1 MYSKKI
7 LKTLVLTSFVFGGF
21 VSAPNFLQTH
31 NFFPVLSVAHA
42 EIKTYTGIG
51 EYVMSD
57 FETPDIAKQRAKQY
71 AERNAQEQ
79 AGVYVNSYTK
89 VENFKVTE
97 DEIITMTNGIL
108 SVNDVKYEVV
118 PLVEYGGIVYRATI
132 QASID
137 TSKVDEWISK
147 GANERSELV
156 EKNRELQKAI
166 DEQDKQIAELKKQ
179 IENIKTDKE
188 EENLKAQFEEA
199 DKVFLSNEKVKEG
212 NEQFIWDND
221 RALSLYNE
229 AIELNPQNGVAYFNR
244 GLVYIE
250 FQDYSAAAE
259 DFDKAVS
266 LNINSAILYN
276 NFGYALTELG
286 KYNRA
291 ETCLKK
297 SVEMDP
303 NYSYSYNNLGYLYI
317 KLKKFNI
324 ALDYLKK
331 AESMN
336 TASDKIYAN
345 LGKAYFGLQDYE
357 NALYNLDNSIELN
370 ANIPETLRLR
380 AKCYRIL
387 GSYNLAEVDEE
398 RATALE
404 NGTAEILAVG

>member
-1 MYSKKI
+1 MHLKKM
-7 LKTLVLTSFVFGGF
+7 LAVSVVLGSFAF
-21 VSAPNFLQTH
+21 APNLLQIN
-31 NFFPVLSVAHA
+31 NFFPVVSIAHA

-89 VENFKVTE
+89 VENLQITE

-108 SVNDVKYEVV
+108 SVTDVKYDIV
-118 PLVEYGGIVYRATI
+118 PLVDYGGIVYRATI
-132 QASID
+132 QANID
-137 TSKVDEWISK
+137 TSKVDEWIAK

-166 DEQDKQIAELKKQ
+166 DEQEKQIAALKKQ
-179 IENIKTDKE
+179 IESIKTATE
-188 EENLKAQFEEA
+188 EENLKAQFEKA

-229 AIELNPQNGVAYFNR
+229 ALELNPQNGVAYFNR
-244 GLVYIE
+244 GLVYME
-250 FQDYSAAAE
+250 FHEYSSAAE
-259 DFDKAVS
+259 DFAKAIS
-266 LNINSAILYN
+266 LNVDSAILYN

-286 KYNRA
+286 EYNRA
-291 ETCLKK
+291 EIYLKK
-297 SVEMDP
+297 AVALDP
-303 NYSYSYNNLGYLYI
+303 NYSYAYNNLGYLYI
-317 KLKKFNI
+317 KLKKFNA

-336 TASDKIYAN
+336 TASDDIYAN
-345 LGKAYFGLQDYE
+345 LGLAYFELKDYE

-387 GSYNLAEVDEE
+387 GNYNLAEIDEE

>member
-1 MYSKKI
+1 MHLKKM
-7 LKTLVLTSFVFGGF
+7 LAVSVVLGSFAF
-21 VSAPNFLQTH
+21 APNLLQIN
-31 NFFPVLSVAHA
+31 NFFPVVSIAHA

-89 VENFKVTE
+89 VENLQITE

-108 SVNDVKYEVV
+108 SVTDVKYDIV
-118 PLVEYGGIVYRATI
+118 PLVDYGGIVYRATI
-132 QASID
+132 QANID
-137 TSKVDEWISK
+137 TSKVDEWIAK

-156 EKNRELQKAI
+156 EKNRELQTAI
-166 DEQDKQIAELKKQ
+166 DEQEKQIAALKKQ
-179 IENIKTDKE
+179 IESIKTATE

-229 AIELNPQNGVAYFNR
+229 ALELNPQNGVAYFNR
-244 GLVYIE
+244 GLVYME
-250 FQDYSAAAE
+250 FHEYSSAAE
-259 DFDKAVS
+259 DFAKAIS
-266 LNINSAILYN
+266 LNVDSAILYN

-286 KYNRA
+286 EYNRA
-291 ETCLKK
+291 E
-297 SVEMDP
+297 
-303 NYSYSYNNLGYLYI
+303 I
-317 KLKKFNI
+317 
-324 ALDYLKK
+324 YLKK

-336 TASDKIYAN
+336 TASDDIYAN
-345 LGKAYFGLQDYE
+345 LGLAYFELKDYE

-387 GSYNLAEVDEE
+387 GNYNLAEIDEE